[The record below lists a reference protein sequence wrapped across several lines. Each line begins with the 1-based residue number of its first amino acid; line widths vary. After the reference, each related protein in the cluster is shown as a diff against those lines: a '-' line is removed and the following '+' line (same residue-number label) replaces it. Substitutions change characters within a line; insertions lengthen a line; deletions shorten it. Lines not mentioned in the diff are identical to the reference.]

1 MLDYATIDLVLKILL
16 WALCPV
22 IIGLILLQGGAGDIS
37 SAFGGGGQLDSAL
50 GVGAGRKLAKVTGW
64 LVVVL
69 FISVTWLAI
78 PKNKSIKYNVKPSA
92 QQVPV
97 DNKANL
103 LPAPAAGNQ
112 VAVDPAKADAATIK
126 IEAPKPEASK
136 AVLAPVKSAETDPAA
151 KPDAAPVKADLKADA
166 VAVPADAAKPVPADA
181 AKPVEP
187 VKNPAPAPELKADAN
202 AVAPTTE
209 PPKKDAAPANPA
221 GATPAGTTPTK

>member
-1 MLDYATIDLVLKILL
+1 MDYATIDLVLKILL

-78 PKNKSIKYNVKPSA
+78 PKNKSIKYNAKPSA

-97 DNKANL
+97 DSKTV
-103 LPAPAAGNQ
+103 PPPAAGGQ
-112 VAVDPAKADAATIK
+112 AAITIDPAKTDTATIK
-126 IEAPKPEASK
+126 VEAPKAEPVK
-136 AVLAPVKSAETDPAA
+136 AVEPA
-151 KPDAAPVKADLKADA
+151 KPDAAKPETATKVETKPTEAAT
-166 VAVPADAAKPVPADA
+166 VAAPAKVDAAPAQPVEAPKPAEAP
-181 AKPVEP
+181 KPVEAA
-187 VKNPAPAPELKADAN
+187 KNPAPAPELKPDAN

-209 PPKKDAAPANPA
+209 PPKKEAAPANPA
-221 GATPAGTTPTK
+221 GATPAK